1 VGIQVKDA
9 IKRHIRNIRGEWK
22 MFNLKK
28 TNKSGRRIST
38 PILVLLA
45 LVLAITPM
53 MAMAD
58 STNGGG

>member
-1 VGIQVKDA
+1 VEDA
-9 IKRHIRNIRGEWK
+9 IKRHIRNYEGEWR

-28 TNKSGRRIST
+28 TNKSGRLIKT

-45 LVLAITPM
+45 FVLAITPM
-53 MAMAD
+53 IALAD